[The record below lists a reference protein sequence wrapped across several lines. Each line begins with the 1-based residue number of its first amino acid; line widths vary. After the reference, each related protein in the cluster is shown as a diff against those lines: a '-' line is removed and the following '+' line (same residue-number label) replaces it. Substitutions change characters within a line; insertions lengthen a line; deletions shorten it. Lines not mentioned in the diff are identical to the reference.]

1 MESFTER
8 AMLQSKNLKVNTSVN
23 WSSTLQS
30 KVLQCHPIGSMSRSK
45 SSFQNLRKISHLR
58 THSTFIEKFNCYQ
71 IIVES
76 ILLLRAVLMS
86 MSSYGDILHLVRH
99 FSTKNSTSNC
109 FMFRQSKYIGD
120 FKNLLQRQF
129 NQSLTQAWHKR
140 LRLKYIQFF
149 TKTFYFLYKYFF
161 ICF

>member
-76 ILLLRAVLMS
+76 ILLLRASRAIYKSIYVFLVL
-86 MSSYGDILHLVRH
+86 MSSYGDILHLVRP

-129 NQSLTQAWHKR
+129 
-140 LRLKYIQFF
+140 
-149 TKTFYFLYKYFF
+149 
-161 ICF
+161 